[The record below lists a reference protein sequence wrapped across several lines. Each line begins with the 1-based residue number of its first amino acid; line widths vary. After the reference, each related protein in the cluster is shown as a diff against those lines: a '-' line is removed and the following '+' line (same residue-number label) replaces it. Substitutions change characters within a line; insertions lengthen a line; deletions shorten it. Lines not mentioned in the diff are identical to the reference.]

1 MPVLYWEAPQKP
13 APLFGGGFTVPT
25 NYSLTVVN
33 NSTQFQNLCVYQKPV
48 DLGVPNAMSLAW
60 LTAPAWPTTTVT
72 FNWTLDYCFVWSQT
86 GSLQPG
92 VTFKAQQTW
101 AADPDDLTKNQVLFS
116 YENNAFT
123 FQHGNAAGTAQ
134 LGSLYIRELSGV
146 PVSTATVGIGM
157 SNAGVFAVQAEP
169 NMNLVFTPHPEYWL
183 TAGTFEQ
190 GAVLDIEQ
198 ITNEA
203 AVPFDGTFD
212 MVATLSSQNTWT
224 VTSGQA

>member
-1 MPVLYWEAPQKP
+1 
-13 APLFGGGFTVPT
+13 VPT
-25 NYSLTVVN
+25 NYSLTVIN
-33 NSTQFQNLCVYQKPV
+33 NSTQFQDLCVYQKPV

-72 FNWTLDYCFVWSQT
+72 FSWSLDYCFVWSQT

-101 AADPDDLTKNQVLFS
+101 AANPDDLTQNQVLF
-116 YENNAFT
+116 NFDNDAFT
-123 FQHGNAAGTAQ
+123 FQAGSAAGTPQ
-134 LGSLYIRELSGV
+134 LGSLYIRELSSV
-146 PVSTATVGIGM
+146 PVGTATVGIGM
-157 SNAGVFAVQAEP
+157 ATAGVFAVQAEP
-169 NMNLVFTPHPEYWL
+169 NMNLVFSPHPEYWI

-190 GAVLDIEQ
+190 GEVLDIEQ

-203 AVPFDGTFD
+203 PVPFNGTFD